1 MEEDTIES
9 PVTGRD
15 PEWKN
20 KQQNN
25 HCVINIF
32 CDEKNRGGGHG
43 GQDDS
48 NCVINI
54 FCGEETCDW
63 GHDNKDSGNCVI
75 NIFCGEKKHDEPCA
89 DKKPSC
95 KW

>member
-9 PVTGRD
+9 PVSGRD

-20 KQQNN
+20 KQQN

-32 CDEKNRGGGHG
+32 CDEKNRGGHG
-43 GQDDS
+43 DQDD
-48 NCVINI
+48 
-54 FCGEETCDW
+54 
-63 GHDNKDSGNCVI
+63 GNCVI
-75 NIFCGEKKHDEPCA
+75 NIFCGGETCDWSHDNKDNGNCVINIFCGDKKHDEHCV